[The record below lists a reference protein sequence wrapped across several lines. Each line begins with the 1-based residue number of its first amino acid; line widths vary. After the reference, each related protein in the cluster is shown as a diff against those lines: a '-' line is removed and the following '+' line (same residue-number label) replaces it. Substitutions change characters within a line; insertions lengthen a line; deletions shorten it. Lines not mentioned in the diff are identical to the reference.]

1 MWGETVMRM
10 IMIIIMMMMMMMM
23 TDVDSIRVEGL
34 SFQHTTYRGLDRG
47 MDWQHAAVVTLNSN
61 GNNVEDT
68 FIISIFHLSRGSVYK
83 LRVLPHG
90 DDGAVRVP
98 ELQRVGGEER
108 VHRHRLPR
116 AADPRHHRAHQPH
129 RHQQLLRRC
138 GHHQILGDQCD
149 ILIRSQKC
157 PDRKQ

>member
-1 MWGETVMRM
+1 M
-10 IMIIIMMMMMMMM
+10 MMMMMMMM

-34 SFQHTTYRGLDRG
+34 SFQHTSYRGLDRG
-47 MDWQHAAVVTLNSN
+47 MDWQHAAVVALNSN

-116 AADPRHHRAHQPH
+116 AADPRHHPAHQPH